1 MHPFDPHQYLKKP
14 ATAALRLA
22 LCLYDCLRLFF
33 LLNLLSNF
41 IAAAGP
47 AGMFQTVLESAA
59 FPFMAYAAPNALF
72 PLMSFFLLIRF
83 AESRAFVPLYITGKL
98 ISAAA
103 LAAWTAAA
111 GLRQGSVSLLM
122 LWSSFWGA
130 ADIATAAG
138 AALIQAAF
146 RKGETVLPARLAEDE
161 VLRVQTNSGG
171 SGNHEGEA

>member
-1 MHPFDPHQYLKKP
+1 MLPLDQHQYLKKP
-14 ATAALRLA
+14 VTAALRLA

-41 IAAAGP
+41 INAAGP
-47 AGMFQTVLESAA
+47 TGMFQTVLESAV

-72 PLMSFFLLIRF
+72 PLMSFFLLVRF
-83 AESRAFVPLYITGKL
+83 AESRAFIPLYITGKL

-146 RKGETVLPARLAEDE
+146 RKGDAVPQTRPAEGGLLAA
-161 VLRVQTNSGG
+161 QTDGG
-171 SGNHEGEA
+171 ANGNDKGEA

>member
-1 MHPFDPHQYLKKP
+1 
-14 ATAALRLA
+14 
-22 LCLYDCLRLFF
+22 
-33 LLNLLSNF
+33 
-41 IAAAGP
+41 
-47 AGMFQTVLESAA
+47 
-59 FPFMAYAAPNALF
+59 
-72 PLMSFFLLIRF
+72 
-83 AESRAFVPLYITGKL
+83 LYITGKL